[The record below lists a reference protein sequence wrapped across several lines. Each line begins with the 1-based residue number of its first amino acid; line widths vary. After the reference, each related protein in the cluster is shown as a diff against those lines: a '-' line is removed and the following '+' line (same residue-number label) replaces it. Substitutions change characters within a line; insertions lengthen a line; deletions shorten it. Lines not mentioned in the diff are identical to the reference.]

1 MNLGFGLSM
10 DMRME
15 QKLSPQMIQSLK
27 LLQVSALELE
37 MLIKQEMEINPVLEL
52 DDGPEPELV
61 DDSEADR
68 ERAEER
74 AEGVDPESQE
84 AEDRPEPGEQVATSQ
99 EERTEIDWEA
109 YFDDGFDLG
118 GRMSEERS
126 DPDERF
132 EKVPVHQKSM
142 EETLLEQLDEKHYDQ
157 SLRPIVEWLI
167 GNLNENGFLEA
178 TKEETQAKLSIDD
191 STWEEAL
198 SVLQWLDPAGIGA
211 RDLRECLLIQL
222 SRLGLRDSI
231 PWKVVHDCFGLLQKL
246 KIPTIARRLDCTNEE
261 VQDSIKEIGQLEP
274 RPGRQLSSPQAP
286 TVVPDLVVDR
296 GPDGFWYVA
305 FNDKTVPSLRVSRSY
320 QDMVRRGSKASTDE
334 KKYVRDKL
342 NSATWLLRSIEQR
355 KGTMLKV
362 MHAILESQSE
372 FFEEGPGHLKPL
384 VLQDIADKVKM
395 HISTVSRVTNEKY
408 VQTPHGVFELK
419 SFFSASVTQEDGT
432 EISSVEA
439 REAIKKLIEA
449 EDPSDP
455 LSDQRIVDILEETS
469 LHVARRTVAKYRDLM
484 GILPARMRRKF

>member
-37 MLIKQEMEINPVLEL
+37 MLIKQEMEVNPVLEL

-74 AEGVDPESQE
+74 AEGTDPESQE

-157 SLRPIVEWLI
+157 SLKRQSW
-167 GNLNENGFLEA
+167 NG
-178 TKEETQAKLSIDD
+178 
-191 STWEEAL
+191 
-198 SVLQWLDPAGIGA
+198 
-211 RDLRECLLIQL
+211 
-222 SRLGLRDSI
+222 
-231 PWKVVHDCFGLLQKL
+231 
-246 KIPTIARRLDCTNEE
+246 
-261 VQDSIKEIGQLEP
+261 
-274 RPGRQLSSPQAP
+274 
-286 TVVPDLVVDR
+286 
-296 GPDGFWYVA
+296 
-305 FNDKTVPSLRVSRSY
+305 
-320 QDMVRRGSKASTDE
+320 
-334 KKYVRDKL
+334 
-342 NSATWLLRSIEQR
+342 
-355 KGTMLKV
+355 
-362 MHAILESQSE
+362 
-372 FFEEGPGHLKPL
+372 
-384 VLQDIADKVKM
+384 
-395 HISTVSRVTNEKY
+395 
-408 VQTPHGVFELK
+408 
-419 SFFSASVTQEDGT
+419 
-432 EISSVEA
+432 
-439 REAIKKLIEA
+439 
-449 EDPSDP
+449 
-455 LSDQRIVDILEETS
+455 
-469 LHVARRTVAKYRDLM
+469 
-484 GILPARMRRKF
+484 

>member
-37 MLIKQEMEINPVLEL
+37 MLIKQEMEVNPVLEL

-74 AEGVDPESQE
+74 AEGTDPESQE

-157 SLRPIVEWLI
+157 SLKPIVEWLI

-246 KIPTIARRLDCTNEE
+246 KIPTIARRLDCSNEE

-320 QDMVRRGSKASTDE
+320 QDMVRRGSRASVDE

-355 KGTMLKV
+355 KSTMLKV
-362 MHAILESQSE
+362 MHAILEAQIE
-372 FFEEGPGHLKPL
+372 FFEDGPGHLKPL

-419 SFFSASVTQEDGT
+419 SFFSASVTQEDGS

-439 REAIKKLIEA
+439 REAIKKLIA
-449 EDPSDP
+449 TEDPADP
-455 LSDQRIVDILEETS
+455 YSDQKIVDVLEKTG

-484 GILPARMRRKF
+484 GVLPARMRRKF

>member
-1 MNLGFGLSM
+1 M

-37 MLIKQEMEINPVLEL
+37 MLVKQEMEINPVLEI

-61 DDSEADR
+61 DEAR
-68 ERAEER
+68 EEDPREPTAEEVR
-74 AEGVDPESQE
+74 
-84 AEDRPEPGEQVATSQ
+84 EDRNEPEEPLAASSTEDHQ
-99 EERTEIDWEA
+99 EIDWES

-126 DPDERF
+126 DPDDRF
-132 EKVPVHQKSM
+132 ERMPVHQQSM
-142 EETLLEQLDEKHYDQ
+142 EENLLGQLDEKKFDPV
-157 SLRPIVEWLI
+157 LRPTVEWLI
-167 GNLNENGFLEA
+167 GNLNENGFLEVGQ
-178 TKEETQAKLSIDD
+178 EEAQAKLSIDA

-198 SVLQWLDPAGIGA
+198 SVLQRLDPAGIGA

-222 SRLGLRDSI
+222 SREGFRDTVA
-231 PWKVVHDCFGLLQKL
+231 WKVVHDCFGLLQKL
-246 KIPTIARRLDCTNEE
+246 KIPTIARRLECSVED
-261 VQDSIKEIGQLEP
+261 VQAAIKEIGMLEP
-274 RPGRQLSSPQAP
+274 RPGRQLNSPQAP

-296 GPDGFWYVA
+296 GPDGNWMIG
-305 FNDKTVPSLRVSRSY
+305 FNDRTVPSLRISRSY
-320 QDMVRRGSKASTDE
+320 QDMVRRGSRASGDE

-355 KGTMLKV
+355 KSTMLKV
-362 MHAILESQSE
+362 MHAILEAQIE
-372 FFEEGPGHLKPL
+372 FFELGPGHLKPL

-439 REAIKKLIEA
+439 REAIKKLISE

-455 LSDQRIVDILEETS
+455 LSDQKIVDILEERS

>member
-37 MLIKQEMEINPVLEL
+37 MLVKQEMEINPVLEI

-61 DDSEADR
+61 E
-68 ERAEER
+68 EER
-74 AEGVDPESQE
+74 EQE
-84 AEDRPEPGEQVATSQ
+84 Q
-99 EERTEIDWEA
+99 EERTADPLEEDERPEEPVVASSQEEHAEIDWEA
-109 YFDDGFDLG
+109 YFDDGFDPG
-118 GRMSEERS
+118 GRMTEERS
-126 DPDERF
+126 DPDEHF
-132 EKVPVHQKSM
+132 ERVPVHLQSM
-142 EETLLEQLDEKHYDQ
+142 EESLLGQLDEKRFDPALKPVVQ
-157 SLRPIVEWLI
+157 WLI
-167 GNLNENGFLEA
+167 GNLNENGFLEGG
-178 TKEETQAKLSIDD
+178 KEEAQAKLGIDEP
-191 STWEEAL
+191 TWEEAL
-198 SVLQWLDPAGIGA
+198 SVLQRLDPAGIGA

-222 SRLGLRDSI
+222 SRLGLRDTP

-246 KIPTIARRLDCTNEE
+246 KIPTIARRLDCTPEE
-261 VQDSIKEIGQLEP
+261 VQAAIKEIGQLEP
-274 RPGRQLSSPQAP
+274 RPGRQLNAPQSPA
-286 TVVPDLVVDR
+286 VVPDLVVER
-296 GPDGFWYVA
+296 GMDGNWLVG
-305 FNDKTVPSLRVSRSY
+305 FNDRTVPSLRISRSY
-320 QDMVRRGSKASTDE
+320 QEMVRRGSRASVDE
-334 KKYVRDKL
+334 KKYVREKL

-355 KGTMLKV
+355 KSTMLKV
-362 MHAILESQSE
+362 MYAILEAQIE

-408 VQTPHGVFELK
+408 AQTPHGVFELK

-439 REAIKKLIEA
+439 REAIKRLIEA
-449 EDPSDP
+449 EDPADP
-455 LSDQRIVDILEETS
+455 LSDQRIVDVLEDQT